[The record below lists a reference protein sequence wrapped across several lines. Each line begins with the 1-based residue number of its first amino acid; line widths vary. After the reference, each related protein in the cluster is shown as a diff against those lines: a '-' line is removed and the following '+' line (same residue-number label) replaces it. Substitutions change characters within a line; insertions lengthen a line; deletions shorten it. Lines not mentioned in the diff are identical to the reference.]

1 MGNLYNEAQSTM
13 TLITLHGE
21 LGEIVNRK
29 NWKLKVN
36 SVKEAL
42 HAIDVQSRNKL
53 RKHFL
58 EAQNKSLEYKVIVN
72 DKEIEVSEDLNF
84 NNLQTLQES
93 ELFLDNSNLRTLD
106 IVPIIKGAGGGGGGQ
121 SSKGIL
127 GIILGVL
134 LIAAG
139 IALAFVSGP
148 LGAAVIIAGIGLVA
162 AGITILT
169 MRSPEFE
176 DFRKIDNGN
185 GGKPSY
191 LFDGPTNVLGEGGPV
206 PVGYG
211 KMKIGSQTIELSV
224 SSFEVSNKLNTT
236 DTRNKILQ
244 LQLAEKNQ

>member
-1 MGNLYNEAQSTM
+1 M

-21 LGEIVNRK
+21 LGEVVNRK

-42 HAIDVQSRNKL
+42 HAIDVQCKNKL
-53 RKHFL
+53 RNHFL
-58 EAQNKSLEYKVIVN
+58 KAENKSLQYKVLVN
-72 DKEIEVSEDLNF
+72 DREIEGSEDLNLE
-84 NNLQTLQES
+84 NIQNLENS
-93 ELFLDNSNLRTLD
+93 ELLLDNKNLKTLD
-106 IVPIIKGAGGGGGGQ
+106 IVPIIKGAGGGGGGGQ

-127 GIILGVL
+127 GVILGVL
-134 LIAAG
+134 LIITG
-139 IALAFVSGP
+139 IILVPFSGP
-148 LGAAVIIAGIGLVA
+148 LGAAVIVAGIGLVA

-169 MRSPEFE
+169 MRKPEFD

-211 KMKIGSQTIELSV
+211 RMKIGSQTIELSV

-236 DTRNKILQ
+236 DTRNKILE
-244 LQLAEKNQ
+244 LQVAEKN